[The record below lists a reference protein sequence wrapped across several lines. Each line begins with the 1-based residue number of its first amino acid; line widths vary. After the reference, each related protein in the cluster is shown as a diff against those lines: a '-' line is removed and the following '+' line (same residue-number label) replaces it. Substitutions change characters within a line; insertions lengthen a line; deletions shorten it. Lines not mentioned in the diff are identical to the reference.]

1 MASLNVVSRTEV
13 RVADDPLVV
22 VRRGQGRRSSV
33 VTWRPPITMG
43 TDTGSW
49 VSMRSYS
56 ASWASRSRAARA
68 VGQDRFVLRVG
79 DLEECVGHGESFW
92 VQR

>member
-1 MASLNVVSRTEV
+1 MPNAFFQVPYPENEPVL
-13 RVADDPLVV
+13 PY
-22 VRRGQGRRSSV
+22 G
-33 VTWRPPITMG
+33 P
-43 TDTGSW
+43 GSPE
-49 VSMRSYS
+49 REF
-56 ASWASRSRAARA
+56 ALRAARA